1 MSLESHII
9 LEQRDPSIV
18 NIQIPDSRDAL
29 VIEALTHPHT
39 SIQCNRRRGRE
50 IHDRCT
56 ESSRKR
62 MPPFYKSSELW
73 EVFFMMYMY

>member
-9 LEQRDPSIV
+9 LEHRDPSIV

-39 SIQCNRRRGRE
+39 SIQCNRRRGGRYTADALNHVE
-50 IHDRCT
+50 TD
-56 ESSRKR
+56 K
-62 MPPFYKSSELW
+62 
-73 EVFFMMYMY
+73 